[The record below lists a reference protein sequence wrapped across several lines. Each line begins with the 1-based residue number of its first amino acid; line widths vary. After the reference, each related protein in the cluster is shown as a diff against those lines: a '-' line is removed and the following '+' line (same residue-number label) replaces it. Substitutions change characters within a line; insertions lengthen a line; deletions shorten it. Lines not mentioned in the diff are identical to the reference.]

1 MRPFILDTSA
11 LLAYLWKEPGEV
23 RVAQLLTTEHC
34 LLGTTNLAELVSKI
48 VERGFP
54 HDEIQNLVNSF
65 NVDIVPLS
73 QEQALLS
80 GVLRQTTRHLGLSL
94 GDRACLAL
102 TKTLDGIA
110 VTADRPWLTLGL
122 DIAIECIR
130 PNLPD
135 TH

>member
-1 MRPFILDTSA
+1 MTPFILDTSA
-11 LLAYLWKEPGEV
+11 LLAYLWKEPGEA
-23 RVAQLLTTEHC
+23 RVAQLLTAEHC

-48 VERGFP
+48 VEQGFP
-54 HDEIQNLVNSF
+54 HGEIQNLVNSF

-102 TKTLDGIA
+102 TKTLGGIA
-110 VTADRPWLTLGL
+110 VTADRPWLTLDI

-130 PNLPD
+130 PNLPGS
-135 TH
+135 H